1 MMYDKKYQVF
11 ISSTY
16 TDLIKAREEAIKV
29 ILNLYQIPI
38 GMEMFSADNDEQWS
52 TIQSTID
59 NSDYYLLILGHRYG
73 STTKEGVSY
82 TEKEFDYAKS
92 IGIPIIS
99 FVKDRNIATTPNERD
114 SDFEKQK
121 ALDGFYNK
129 VTNNS
134 MCDFWSNE
142 NELGQKI
149 AIALPKIFFKTP
161 RIGWAKSN
169 LSASIETTE
178 EMTRLFQENRELRE
192 ELESYKVLSQNET
205 PSFEITLN
213 DDVQIILKYEEV
225 KHRKFNKIN
234 IDTIP
239 NHLLEYISENDIDI
253 FNKSLSDKEQFI
265 KEFIKE
271 DNFYQNVKNNS
282 VPLNISVSNI
292 GSIKAND
299 VYVDIVFPK
308 EIILMEK
315 NDVKDLESPIEPKI
329 ESNPLDE
336 ALMRHNNPL
345 HGFSNTLFNG
355 KFNNV
360 SGTAKVISSLMS
372 PNIMRAIPIDK
383 NYLIDKEKNTV
394 TLKIPKLTHT
404 RTFNFKD
411 KILIASLEKGT
422 FDFEINIICDE
433 LNSPITY
440 TKKIVVE

>member
-16 TDLIKAREEAIKV
+16 TDLIRAREEAIKV

-73 STTKEGVSY
+73 STTKEGISY

-121 ALDGFYNK
+121 ALENFYNK

-149 AIALPKIFFKTP
+149 AVALPKIFFKTP
-161 RIGWAKSN
+161 RVGWVKSN

-192 ELESYKVLSQNET
+192 ELESYKILNQNET

-213 DDVQIILKYEEV
+213 DDAQIILKYEEV
-225 KHRKFNKIN
+225 KHRKFNKISF
-234 IDTIP
+234 DTIP
-239 NHLLEYISENDIDI
+239 NHLLEYISENDIDT
-253 FNKSLSDKEQFI
+253 FNRNLSDNEQSI
-265 KEFIKE
+265 KEFIEE
-271 DNFYQNVKNNS
+271 DNLYQNIKNNS
-282 VPLNISVSNI
+282 VPLNISVLNI
-292 GSIKAND
+292 GNIKAND
-299 VYVDIVFPK
+299 IYIDFKFPK
-308 EIILMEK
+308 EIVLIEK
-315 NDVKDLESPIEPKI
+315 DDIKDLKSPIEPKI
-329 ESNPLDE
+329 ESNPLDI
-336 ALMRHNNPL
+336 ALTKYNSSLNSL
-345 HGFSNTLFNG
+345 SKTIFSER
-355 KFNNV
+355 FNNI
-360 SGTAKVISSLMS
+360 SGSISIVNSLISPSMLKV
-372 PNIMRAIPIDK
+372 NPINK
-383 NYLIDKEKNTV
+383 NYLIDKQRNILTF
-394 TLKIPKLTHT
+394 KISKLTHT
-404 RTFNFKD
+404 RAIDLND
-411 KILIASLEKGT
+411 KIYLAPLEKGT
-422 FDFEINIICDE
+422 FKIEIDIICDE

-440 TKKIVVE
+440 IKEIIVE